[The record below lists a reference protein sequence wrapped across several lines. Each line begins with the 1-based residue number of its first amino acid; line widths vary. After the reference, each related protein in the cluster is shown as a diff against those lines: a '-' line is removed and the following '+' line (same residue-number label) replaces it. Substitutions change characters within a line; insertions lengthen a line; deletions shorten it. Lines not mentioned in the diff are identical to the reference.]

1 MTKYV
6 ITIYQGSR
14 RYYYAGV
21 NLKHFSVDTDLL
33 ITENID
39 KAYKYNNE
47 SEASESISYM
57 RLCPVALHK
66 GLAFGIE
73 PWEPKPE
80 TLWDKIA
87 KMSKEEFAK
96 WLFANCE
103 YISVEYGSC
112 SGASDSSGILRLLD
126 SAAEGDR

>member
-14 RYYYAGV
+14 RYYYAGL
-21 NLKHFSVDTDLL
+21 NLKHFSADTDFL

-47 SEASESISYM
+47 SEAFDYISYM
-57 RLCPVALHK
+57 ELSPVALGR

-73 PWEPKPE
+73 PWEPEPE
-80 TLWDKIA
+80 TLWDKIV
-87 KMSKEEFAK
+87 KMSKEEFAE
-96 WLFANCE
+96 WLFVNCE
-103 YISVEYGSC
+103 YISAEYGSC
-112 SGASDSSGILRLLD
+112 SGANDNSGILRFLD
-126 SAAEGDR
+126 SAAEGD